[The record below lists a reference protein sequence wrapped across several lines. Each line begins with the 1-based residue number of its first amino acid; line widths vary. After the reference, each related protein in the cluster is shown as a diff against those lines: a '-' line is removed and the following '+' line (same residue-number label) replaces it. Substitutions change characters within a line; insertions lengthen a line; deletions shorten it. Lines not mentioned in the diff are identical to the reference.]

1 MRDLL
6 SGLNPEQRQAVMQI
20 EGPVLVLA
28 GAGTGKTRV
37 ITTRIAY
44 MIEQGI
50 PPEHIAAMTFTNKA
64 ANEMRERLA
73 RLVAPEAAE
82 KTTLGTFHSFCARIL
97 RRDIAYAGNYN
108 PHYSI
113 LDDSDQQG
121 IVRQAAAE
129 LGYSKNELPAQDV
142 LAYIGRCK
150 NRMLYPED
158 LDGAGASFSG
168 QMEGYREVYERY
180 QKLLELQNALDFD
193 DMLLL
198 TLKIFREHPERLAYY
213 RDLYRY
219 LLVDEYQDTNAA
231 QSKLLDFLTE
241 GRDNICVVG
250 DDDQSIYGWRGADVG
265 NILAFPL
272 RHPGALEIKLEQNYR
287 STNSIL
293 EAANCVIAKNGKRY
307 EKRLWSHR
315 GQGEEVR
322 LSILDDGESEARFVA
337 DMMENLL
344 RSNPDYSYDDFAVL
358 YRSNHMS
365 RLLEQEFHLRGIRPK
380 IIGGQAFFQ
389 RKEVKDAAAYLK
401 LVVNERDNQSL
412 LRIIGVPPRGI
423 GEKAILR
430 LRELGQAAQLPLTR
444 ILACKEYAESVSAA
458 AAKAAQR
465 LHDAI
470 QNARDAFREP
480 GDLSR
485 KAREYLYA
493 TGYLDGFQRI
503 YKDVKEAQARQE
515 NVFEFLNFI
524 SMFERDWRSPD
535 GEDPVLA
542 DFIEKYSLMDDND
555 RTEQDDGRIAPTF
568 STVHAA
574 KGLEYP
580 VVFVVGMEEGMFP
593 HERALSEDERGLD
606 EERRLF
612 YVAITRAKEML
623 ILSMAR
629 RRFKYGQ
636 YEQHRPSPFLSDLP
650 GGIPERLRDM
660 DSFFPKADLEEQRR
674 AFEEIMRALRE
685 T

>member
-1 MRDLL
+1 M
-6 SGLNPEQRQAVMQI
+6 
-20 EGPVLVLA
+20 
-28 GAGTGKTRV
+28 
-37 ITTRIAY
+37 
-44 MIEQGI
+44 
-50 PPEHIAAMTFTNKA
+50 
-64 ANEMRERLA
+64 
-73 RLVAPEAAE
+73 
-82 KTTLGTFHSFCARIL
+82 
-97 RRDIAYAGNYN
+97 
-108 PHYSI
+108 
-113 LDDSDQQG
+113 
-121 IVRQAAAE
+121 RQAAAE
-129 LGYSKNELPAQDV
+129 LGYAKNELSTQDV

-158 LDGAGASFSG
+158 LDGAGASFHG

-198 TLKIFREHPERLAYY
+198 TLKIFREHPERLAHY
-213 RDLYRY
+213 RDVYRY

-231 QSKLLDFLTE
+231 QSRLLEYLTE
-241 GRDNICVVG
+241 GRNNICVVG

-265 NILAFPL
+265 NILDYPM
-272 RHPGALEIKLEQNYR
+272 RHPGTLEIKLEQNYR

-293 EAANCVIAKNGKRY
+293 EAANCGIAKNGARY

-322 LSILDDGESEARFVA
+322 LAVLDDGECEARFVA
-337 DMMENLL
+337 DTMEGLL
-344 RSNPDYSYDDFAVL
+344 HANPDYSYDDFAVL
-358 YRSNHMS
+358 YRSNHLS

-389 RKEVKDAAAYLK
+389 RKEVKDAAAHLK
-401 LVVNERDNQSL
+401 LIVNERDNQSL
-412 LRIIGVPPRGI
+412 LRIIAVPPRGI

-430 LRELGQAAQLPLTR
+430 LRELGQATGFPLAK
-444 ILACKEYAESVSAA
+444 ILGEKDFHDSVTPA
-458 AAKAAQR
+458 AAKASQR

-470 QNARDAFREP
+470 RNAREEFREP

-485 KAREYLYA
+485 KAREYLHA
-493 TGYLDGFQRI
+493 VGYLDGFQRL
-503 YKDVKEAQARQE
+503 YKDVKEAQTRQE

-524 SMFERDWRSPD
+524 AMFERDWRSP
-535 GEDPVLA
+535 ENEEPTLA

-555 RTEQDDGRIAPTF
+555 RTERDAGRIAPTF

-574 KGLEYP
+574 QGLESP
-580 VVFVVGMEEGMFP
+580 VVFVVGMEEGLFP
-593 HERALSEDERGLD
+593 HDRALSEDERGLD

-612 YVAITRAKEML
+612 YVAITRAKGARF
-623 ILSMAR
+623 LSMAR

-650 GGIPERLRDM
+650 GGIPERIRSLDAL
-660 DSFFPKADLEEQRR
+660 FPKADREEQRR

-685 T
+685 S